1 MGKTQLRCELDER
14 YTAASTHRSSRM
26 MRKTA
31 AFPYFVHFSSRVGYF
46 LAATI
51 QGCATAAIYQN
62 PEEKKQRR
70 KKIDEA
76 V

>member
-1 MGKTQLRCELDER
+1 
-14 YTAASTHRSSRM
+14 M

-31 AFPYFVHFSSRVGYF
+31 AFPYSVYFSSRVGYF